1 MISFGDCIV
10 QHTTQNMHIFSD
22 LSQHVQFFMSVV
34 CLLACAYIH
43 EVVHV
48 CMFSV
53 TWHRSSNWEMSL
65 ALGGERVLSGSRVWT
80 SSKRHATSAWFASF
94 SFIWAW
100 SNKPST
106 LLTYTHTHT
115 HTKRKHNL
123 WFKCLSRTA
132 KQNNASME
140 QFMFS
145 EVCQQTKKSLH
156 HLGWACRLK
165 PWGCCSGSRGPQSTA
180 APQMCPLPVISFLC
194 SASSP
199 AVAVSQTSH
208 M

>member
-106 LLTYTHTHT
+106 LLTYTHTRRESIIYGLNVSPGQPNKT
-115 HTKRKHNL
+115 TRR
-123 WFKCLSRTA
+123 W
-132 KQNNASME
+132 
-140 QFMFS
+140 
-145 EVCQQTKKSLH
+145 
-156 HLGWACRLK
+156 
-165 PWGCCSGSRGPQSTA
+165 
-180 APQMCPLPVISFLC
+180 
-194 SASSP
+194 SSSCFQKFVNRQRNP
-199 AVAVSQTSH
+199 YII
-208 M
+208 